1 MDASTV
7 LLLLAIITA
16 YLIWFRSITRSL
28 KGPRVWPVVGSL
40 PLLIQNANR
49 MHEWIAE
56 NLRSCGGTYQTCIC
70 PIPFLARKQ
79 GLVTVTCDPKN
90 LEHIL
95 KIRFDNYPKGPTWQ
109 AVFHD
114 LLGEGIFNSDGE
126 TWRFQRKTAAL
137 EFTTRTLRQAMA
149 RWVTRAIKLRFC
161 PILKKAQLE
170 GKPVDLQDLLLRL
183 TFDNICGLAFG
194 KDPQTLAPGLPEN
207 SFATAFDRATEA
219 TLQRFILPEFIW
231 KLKKWLRLGMEASL
245 THSLGHVDKYLS
257 DVISTRKL
265 ELVSQQQGGSP
276 HDDLLS
282 RFMKKKEAYSD
293 NFLQHVALNFILA
306 GRDTSSVALS
316 WFFWLVIQNPRVEEK
331 ILTEICTVLMETRGS
346 DTSKWVEDPLV
357 FEEVDRLIYLKAA
370 LSETLRLYPSV
381 PEDSKHVVVDD
392 VLPDGTF
399 VPAGSAITYS
409 IYSTGRMKFI
419 WGEDC
424 LEFRPERWLSAD
436 GKKIELQDSFKF
448 VAFNAGP
455 RICLG
460 KDLAYLQMKSIAAA
474 VLLRH
479 RLTVAPGHRVE
490 QKMSLTLFM
499 KYGLKVNVQP
509 RDLTPILANIPKAKP
524 NTKSHENLIFLEEV
538 LSCGNILYSTLAL
551 SSRNQ
556 ETIDFAWWIGM
567 SDLSIY
573 LVNYLGLM

>member
-231 KLKKWLRLGMEASL
+231 KLKKWLRLGLEASL

-346 DTSKWVEDPLV
+346 DTSKWVEEPLV

-499 KYGLKVNVQP
+499 KHGLKVNVQP
-509 RDLTPILANIPKAKP
+509 RDLTPILANIPKAEP
-524 NTKSHENLIFLEEV
+524 TTKVNGNVHNVYEVENLSGV
-538 LSCGNILYSTLAL
+538 AY
-551 SSRNQ
+551 
-556 ETIDFAWWIGM
+556 
-567 SDLSIY
+567 
-573 LVNYLGLM
+573 

>member
-1 MDASTV
+1 
-7 LLLLAIITA
+7 
-16 YLIWFRSITRSL
+16 
-28 KGPRVWPVVGSL
+28 
-40 PLLIQNANR
+40 

-509 RDLTPILANIPKAKP
+509 RDLTPVLANIPKAEP
-524 NTKSHENLIFLEEV
+524 NTKVNGNVHNVYEVENLTGV
-538 LSCGNILYSTLAL
+538 AY
-551 SSRNQ
+551 
-556 ETIDFAWWIGM
+556 
-567 SDLSIY
+567 
-573 LVNYLGLM
+573 

>member
-7 LLLLAIITA
+7 LMLSAFVAA
-16 YLIWFRSITRSL
+16 YFVWFRSITRNLRGS
-28 KGPRVWPVVGSL
+28 KGPRMWPVLGSL
-40 PLLIQNANR
+40 PGLIQNSSR

-56 NLRSCGGTYQTCIC
+56 NLRACGGTYQTCIC
-70 PIPFLARKQ
+70 AIPYLGRKQ

-95 KIRFDNYPKGPTWQ
+95 KARFDNYPKGPTWQ

-114 LLGEGIFNSDGE
+114 LLGQGIFNSDGD
-126 TWRFQRKTAAL
+126 TWLFQRKTAAL

-149 RWVTRAIKLRFC
+149 RWVSRAIKNRFC
-161 PILKKAQLE
+161 PILETAQRAGE
-170 GKPVDLQDLLLRL
+170 PVDLQDLLLRL
-183 TFDNICGLAFG
+183 TFDNICGLTFG
-194 KDPQTLAPGLPEN
+194 KDPQTLSPGLPEN
-207 SFATAFDRATEA
+207 RFASAFDRATEA

-231 KLKKWLRLGMEASL
+231 KFKKWLRLGMEASL
-245 THSLGHVDKYLS
+245 SRSVGHVEDYLTQ
-257 DVISTRKL
+257 VINTRKL
-265 ELVSQQQGGSP
+265 ELMSQQSGGSP

-282 RFMKKKEAYSD
+282 RFMKKKESYTD
-293 NFLQHVALNFILA
+293 EFLRHVALNFILA

-316 WFFWLVIQNPRVEEK
+316 WFFWLVILNPRVENK
-331 ILTEICTVLMETRGS
+331 ILIELSSMLMETRGS
-346 DTSKWVEDPLV
+346 DISKWVEDPLV

-381 PEDSKHVVVDD
+381 PEDSKHVVCDD
-392 VLPDGTF
+392 ILPDGTF
-399 VPAGSAITYS
+399 VPAGSSITYS

-424 LEFRPERWLSAD
+424 LEFKPERWLSED
-436 GKKIELQDSFKF
+436 GKKFQPKDQFQF

-479 RLTVAPGHRVE
+479 RLKVAPGHKVD
-490 QKMSLTLFM
+490 QKMSLTLFL
-499 KYGLKVNVQP
+499 KDGLKVNVYP
-509 RDLTPILANIPKAKP
+509 RDMAPILSKISQDCRTMEEPLTNG
-524 NTKSHENLIFLEEV
+524 TSHTQLD
-538 LSCGNILYSTLAL
+538 
-551 SSRNQ
+551 
-556 ETIDFAWWIGM
+556 TING
-567 SDLSIY
+567 
-573 LVNYLGLM
+573 GG

>member
-1 MDASTV
+1 MGSADQMDASTV

-479 RLTVAPGHRVE
+479 RLTVALGHRVE

-499 KYGLKVNVQP
+499 KYGLKVNVQS
-509 RDLTPILANIPKAKP
+509 RDLTPILANIPKAEP
-524 NTKSHENLIFLEEV
+524 TTEVNGNVHNVYEVENLTGV
-538 LSCGNILYSTLAL
+538 AY
-551 SSRNQ
+551 
-556 ETIDFAWWIGM
+556 
-567 SDLSIY
+567 
-573 LVNYLGLM
+573 

>member
-1 MDASTV
+1 MGSADQMDASTV

-509 RDLTPILANIPKAKP
+509 RDLTPVLANIPKAEP
-524 NTKSHENLIFLEEV
+524 TTEVNGNVHNVYEVENLTGV
-538 LSCGNILYSTLAL
+538 AY
-551 SSRNQ
+551 
-556 ETIDFAWWIGM
+556 
-567 SDLSIY
+567 
-573 LVNYLGLM
+573 

>member
-1 MDASTV
+1 METSTV
-7 LLLLAIITA
+7 MLLVAGVVA
-16 YLIWFRSITRSL
+16 YLFWFRFISRSL
-28 KGPRVWPVVGSL
+28 NGPRVWPLLGSL
-40 PLLIQNANR
+40 PGLIENADR

-56 NLRSCGGTYQTCIC
+56 NLRACGGTYQTCIC
-70 PIPFLARKQ
+70 AIPFLARKQ

-95 KIRFDNYPKGPTWQ
+95 KTRFDNYPKGPTWQ

-114 LLGEGIFNSDGE
+114 LLGEGIFNSDGD
-126 TWRFQRKTAAL
+126 TWLFQRKTAAL

-149 RWVTRAIKLRFC
+149 RWVNRAIKLRFC
-161 PILKKAQLE
+161 PILKTAQLE
-170 GKPVDLQDLLLRL
+170 SKAVDLQDLLLRL

-194 KDPQTLAPGLPEN
+194 KDPQTLSPGLPEN
-207 SFATAFDRATEA
+207 GFATAFDRATEA
-219 TLQRFILPEFIW
+219 SLQRFIFPEVIW
-231 KLKKWLRLGMEASL
+231 KLKKLLRLGMEVTL
-245 THSLGHVDKYLS
+245 TESVEHVEEYLS
-257 DVISTRKL
+257 SVIKTRKL
-265 ELVSQQQGGSP
+265 ELQSQHEGGTP

-282 RFMKKKEAYSD
+282 RFMKKKESYSD
-293 NFLQHVALNFILA
+293 AFLQHVALNFILA

-316 WFFWLVIQNPRVEEK
+316 WFFWLLIHHPNVEDK
-331 ILTEICTVLMETRGS
+331 ILREICTVLMETRG
-346 DTSKWVEDPLV
+346 DNPSKWVDEPLA
-357 FEEVDRLIYLKAA
+357 FEEVDRLVYLKAA

-381 PEDSKHVVVDD
+381 PEDSKHVIADD

-409 IYSTGRMKFI
+409 IYSAGRMKFT

-424 LEFRPERWLSAD
+424 LKFRPERWLSPDEKQFEA
-436 GKKIELQDSFKF
+436 QHPFKF

-499 KYGLKVNVQP
+499 KYGLKVNVHE
-509 RDLTPILANIPKAKP
+509 RDLTAIAASIPKE
-524 NTKSHENLIFLEEV
+524 NTEEKLWGRVVDGMAVNCNGGTQAVSDGRRVGLEMVVEV
-538 LSCGNILYSTLAL
+538 N
-551 SSRNQ
+551 
-556 ETIDFAWWIGM
+556 
-567 SDLSIY
+567 
-573 LVNYLGLM
+573 